1 MKHDEIKKRYENDEM
16 PALDMV
22 ARVMPET
29 YNESDNTIQ
38 VEYTTGAGVKRFGFF
53 DDFYGIYIEELS
65 TKKGDVR
72 LERMKQGSVPAL
84 DSHSSYSLRSILGT
98 VVSGDE
104 THAKIKFSGREDVKD
119 MVQDIKDGV
128 IRNISVGYRVHEY
141 EDVTEDEAEIRT
153 LRAIDWEPLEVSFV
167 AVPADGGAGVRSEIK
182 TNRCVIKDARANI
195 SKTETKKET
204 NTMKKDKI
212 KGQDDEVKNAARQAE
227 TETPTPAE
235 APKGEVRT
243 EDTPKEVDNTE
254 HVEAGR
260 KLEKQRQDSIKDMV
274 RKAGLG
280 SDVSQRFIDEDL
292 SEDKARAAVIDELA
306 ARSEKNDV
314 NGSIRVSTPDGQLT
328 RVDAMQSYL
337 LHRSNPSA
345 HKLDDQAREFMGAS
359 LLDMARFC
367 LGERASKGLNKMELV
382 ERALHT
388 TSDFPELLANTAGKS
403 LRRGYENTRRS
414 FLPFARQ
421 ITLPDFKEMKR
432 VALSNISSLVEVVE
446 DGEYKRGTFG
456 EGAEAISLST
466 YGRIIG
472 ISRQMIIN
480 DDMDALTRL
489 PQKLGGTAARLENR
503 MVYENLTANPLMADG
518 VNLFAAG
525 HNNLTDALL
534 TVDGLGANRALMRV
548 QKDPSGED
556 ILNITPRFLVVPAA
570 LETTAA
576 KLQAQVTADKADNVN
591 PYASSFELIVE
602 GQLDADSA
610 LNYYTIADPNE
621 VDTIEYAYL
630 EGQEGPRIES
640 RDLFNRD
647 GMEIKIGHDFA
658 TIPVDF
664 RGMTKSTNDAA

>member
-1 MKHDEIKKRYENDEM
+1 MKPEATNERYENNEM
-16 PALDMV
+16 PALDMS

-29 YNESDNTIQ
+29 YNEAENSIQ
-38 VEYTTGAGVKRFGFF
+38 IEYTTGAGVKRFGFF
-53 DDFYGIYIEELS
+53 DDFYGVYIEELS
-65 TKKGDVR
+65 TKAGDVR
-72 LERMKQGSVPAL
+72 LERMQAGSVPAL

-98 VVSGDE
+98 VIKGNE
-104 THAKIKFSGREDVKD
+104 THATVKFSGRDDVKD
-119 MVQDIKDGV
+119 IVQDIKDGV

-141 EDVTEDEAEIRT
+141 EDVTEDEDEIRT

-182 TNRCVIKDARANI
+182 TNRCVIKDRGANLNQLEETKTMKP
-195 SKTETKKET
+195 KTE
-204 NTMKKDKI
+204 
-212 KGQDDEVKNAARQAE
+212 KGQREAEIKPATPAVEV
-227 TETPTPAE
+227 PAE
-235 APKGEVRT
+235 AHKAEARKEEVV
-243 EDTPKEVDNTE
+243 PVADNSE

-260 KLEKQRQDSIKDMV
+260 KLEKERQESIKDMV

-280 SDVSQRFIDEDL
+280 SDVATRFIEEDL
-292 SEDKARAAVIDELA
+292 TQDKARAAVIDELA
-306 ARSEKNDV
+306 ARSDKSDV
-314 NGSIRVSTPDGQLT
+314 NPSIRVSTPDGQLS
-328 RVDAMQSYL
+328 RVDAMQNYL
-337 LHRSNPSA
+337 LNRSNPSQ
-345 HKLDDQAREFMGAS
+345 HKLDDQAREFMGCS

-367 LGERASKGLNKMELV
+367 LGERESKGLNKMDLV
-382 ERALHT
+382 QRALHT

-403 LRRGYENTRRS
+403 LRQGYENTRRT

-503 MVYENLTANPLMADG
+503 MVYANLTANPVMADG

-534 TVDGLGANRALMRV
+534 DVDGLGANRAMMRV
-548 QKDPSGED
+548 QTDPSGED
-556 ILNITPRFLVVPAA
+556 ILNITPSFLVVPAA
-570 LETTAA
+570 LETQAA
-576 KLQAQVTADKADNVN
+576 KLQAQVTADRADNVN

-610 LNYYTIADPNE
+610 LNYYTIANPNE

-640 RDLFNRD
+640 RDMFNRD

-658 TIPVDF
+658 TTPIDF
-664 RGMTKSTNDAA
+664 RGMTKSTNDAS